1 MTETDLVPEPQPT
14 LDPTA
19 MLAGELTPEKL
30 EAFRKAAFRTVDSF
44 EQLRDW
50 LSHPL
55 AQGAAR
61 GIAMWALGRHEDA
74 VTLLADEKSEVARL
88 CLADCYASLGQ
99 LDKVQATLTNRETDA
114 PQAIVWLRALDA
126 NNSTDLIEQFAKIQG
141 ALPAM
146 EQTYFKG
153 RVAEMERDV
162 DQNALVG
169 RAQELG
175 RQHEMS

>member
-61 GIAMWALGRHEDA
+61 G
-74 VTLLADEKSEVARL
+74 V
-88 CLADCYASLGQ
+88 
-99 LDKVQATLTNRETDA
+99 RE
-114 PQAIVWLRALDA
+114 R
-126 NNSTDLIEQFAKIQG
+126 G
-141 ALPAM
+141 
-146 EQTYFKG
+146 
-153 RVAEMERDV
+153 
-162 DQNALVG
+162 
-169 RAQELG
+169 
-175 RQHEMS
+175 